1 MEFHKYHALGN
12 DYLVY
17 DPERLP
23 FDLDAQ
29 GIERVCHRNFGLGSD
44 GILLGPLPSNQ
55 ARFRLRIFNPDA
67 SEAEKSGNGIRIFCR
82 FLFDTGR
89 VSEGESFTLET
100 LGGLVSAEVHDK
112 GQRIKV
118 SMGRAE
124 FKAGRIPVKTADPD
138 SEVIRM
144 PIEVDGNTLEF
155 CAVSVGNPH
164 CVIPLD
170 TISAELAKRIGSS
183 VEHHPMFP
191 NRINMQLLKV
201 IDRSNIQIEI
211 WERGAGYT
219 LASGTSS
226 CACAVI
232 ARKLG
237 LCDRD
242 ITVHMPGGS
251 LSIQVEDDFS
261 LTMTGPTTRVGHYV
275 LHPECLKA

>member
-29 GIERVCHRNFGLGSD
+29 RIERVCHRNFGLGSD

-124 FKAGRIPVKTADPD
+124 FKAGRIPVKTADPE

-144 PIEVDGNTLEF
+144 PIEVDDNTWEF

-242 ITVHMPGGS
+242 ITVHMPGGT
-251 LSIQVEDDFS
+251 LSIQVEDDYS

>member
-12 DYLVY
+12 DYLVF
-17 DPERLP
+17 DPESHP
-23 FDLDAQ
+23 FNLDARA
-29 GIERVCHRNFGLGSD
+29 IERVCHRNFGLGSD
-44 GILLGPLPSNQ
+44 GILLGPLPSTHAQ
-55 ARFRLRIFNPDA
+55 FRLRIFNPDA

-82 FLFDTGR
+82 YLFDTGR
-89 VSEGESFTLET
+89 VAEGESFTVET
-100 LGGLVSAEVHDK
+100 LGGLITAEVHEN

-118 SMGRAE
+118 SMGKAE
-124 FKAGRIPVKTADPD
+124 FKAKLIPVNARNPEA
-138 SEVIRM
+138 EVIRM
-144 PIEVDGNTLEF
+144 PIDIEGKTWEF

-164 CVIPLD
+164 CVIPLASID
-170 TISAELAKRIGSS
+170 AELAKKIGPQ

-242 ITVHMPGGS
+242 ITVHMPGGT
-251 LSIQVEDDFS
+251 LSIQVADDFS
-261 LTMTGPTTRVGHYV
+261 LIMTGPTTGVGV
-275 LHPECLKA
+275 FELNPECLKG

>member
-29 GIERVCHRNFGLGSD
+29 RIERVCHRNFGLGSD

-124 FKAGRIPVKTADPD
+124 FKAGRIPVKTADPE

-144 PIEVDGNTLEF
+144 PIEVDGNTWEF

-183 VEHHPMFP
+183 VEHHAMFP

-242 ITVHMPGGS
+242 ITVHMPRGS